1 MDGKFLI
8 YKVSTTK
15 SPESRREERRRRRRE
30 KALPSAELPP
40 AVKNRRN
47 RGKV

>member
-8 YKVSTTK
+8 YRVSTTK
-15 SPESRREERRRRRRE
+15 SPESRREERRRRRE
-30 KALPSAELPP
+30 KALPSVELPP
-40 AVKNRRN
+40 AVKNRRK